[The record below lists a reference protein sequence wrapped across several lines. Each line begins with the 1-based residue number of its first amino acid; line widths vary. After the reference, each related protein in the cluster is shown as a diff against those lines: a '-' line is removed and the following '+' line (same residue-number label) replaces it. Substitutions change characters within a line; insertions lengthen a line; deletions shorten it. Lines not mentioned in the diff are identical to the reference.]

1 MSIEEEPGVENGIH
15 RILEIARRRAW
26 ECEVYGEDVR
36 SFRVDVHRDT
46 VESMDRASERGIGIR
61 LVHDGR
67 IGFAF
72 TTDIAPSGLTR
83 ALEEAHAN
91 AACSSPMDVDHLAD
105 NEEGGRRGDLYPVLP
120 SEGGE
125 HGKVERVRAME
136 GACFGFDAAV
146 VNTEGAHYYELVAEI
161 YAASTRGFFRREKRG
176 ICLTAVAAVAQRN
189 DEVRSGFCYAQALHP
204 DDIDFTAVGRTAAGR
219 AVKLLGSKRI
229 ATKRYP
235 VVIDGAA
242 FVEIVDF
249 IAEALSAE
257 MVVKGMSVLAGRQ
270 GEVVARDVVSIVDD
284 PFKRGGC
291 FNAGFDAEGVLRKR
305 CALVESGVLA
315 GYLHNVH
322 SSRKMAVNR
331 SGNAVRRNFK
341 NLPLPGPSNLY
352 LAPGT
357 RSAEGI
363 IADIDE
369 GVYVQSIMG
378 MHTADTISGDFSVG
392 INGFHITGG
401 TMGEPVS
408 EMTMSG
414 SVLALLQGIV
424 EVGCDLVFIGPY
436 GAPTVFVEGISV
448 SGT

>member
-1 MSIEEEPGVENGIH
+1 MSIEGESDVENGIR
-15 RILEIARRRAW
+15 RILEIARRRAC

-36 SFRVDVHRDT
+36 SFRVEVHRDT
-46 VESMDRASERGIGIR
+46 VESMDRSSERGVGIR
-61 LVHDGR
+61 LVRDGR

-72 TTDIAPSGLTR
+72 TSDVAPSGLAR
-83 ALEEAHAN
+83 AFEEAYAN

-105 NEEGGRRGDLYPVLP
+105 NEEGERHDDLYPVLP
-120 SEGGE
+120 PRGGE

-146 VNTEGAHYYELVAEI
+146 VNTEGAHYFELVAGI
-161 YAASTRGFFRREKRG
+161 YAASTRGFFRHEKRG
-176 ICLTAVAAVAQRN
+176 ICLTAVVAVAQRN
-189 DEVRSGFCYAQALHP
+189 DEMRSGYRYMQALHP
-204 DDIDFTAVGRTAAGR
+204 DDIDFTAVGRTAAER

-242 FVEIVDF
+242 FVEI
-249 IAEALSAE
+249 IELITEALSAE
-257 MVVKGMSVLAGRQ
+257 MVVKGMSVLGGQRGKA
-270 GEVVARDVVSIVDD
+270 VARDVVSIFDD
-284 PFKRGGC
+284 PFRRGGC
-291 FNAGFDAEGVLRKR
+291 FNAGFDAEGVPRRR
-305 CALVESGVLA
+305 CTLVESGVLIEF
-315 GYLHNVH
+315 LHNVH
-322 SSRKMAVNR
+322 SSRKMAVKR
-331 SGNAVRRNFK
+331 SGNALRRNFK
-341 NLPLPGPSNLY
+341 SLPLPGPSNLY

-357 RSAEGI
+357 RPAAEI

-401 TMGEPVS
+401 NMGEPVS

-414 SVLALLQGIV
+414 NILELLRGIG
-424 EVGCDLVFIGPY
+424 EVGSDLVFIGPY

>member
-1 MSIEEEPGVENGIH
+1 MNIEGESGVEDGIH
-15 RILEIARRRAW
+15 RILEIARRRSC

-36 SFRVDVHRDT
+36 SFKIEVHRNT
-46 VESMDRASERGIGIR
+46 VESMERASDRGVGIR
-61 LVHDGR
+61 LVRDGR

-72 TTDIAPSGLTR
+72 TSDIAPSGLVR

-91 AACSSPMDVDHLAD
+91 AACSSPMDVDCLAD
-105 NEEGGRRGDLYPVLP
+105 NEEGGQHGDLYPILP
-120 SEGGE
+120 PEGGE

-176 ICLTAVAAVAQRN
+176 ICFTAVAAIAQRD

-204 DDIDFTAVGRTAAGR
+204 DGIDFAAVGRTAAER
-219 AVKLLGSKRI
+219 SVKLLGSKRL

-242 FVEIVDF
+242 FAEIIDF

-257 MVVKGMSVLAGRQ
+257 MVVKGMSVLAGRR
-270 GEVVARDVVSIVDD
+270 GEVVARDVVSILDD
-284 PFKRGGC
+284 PFRQGGC
-291 FNAGFDAEGVLRKR
+291 FNAGFDAEGVPRRR
-305 CALVESGVLA
+305 CVLIESGVLA
-315 GYLHNVH
+315 EYLHNVH
-322 SSRKMAVNR
+322 SSRKMAVKR

-341 NLPLPGPSNLY
+341 SMPLPGPSNLY

-357 RSAEGI
+357 RSSEGM

-369 GVYVQSIMG
+369 GVYVQSVMG
-378 MHTADTISGDFSVG
+378 MHTADTISGDFSIG

-401 TMGEPVS
+401 TVGKPVS

-414 SVLALLQGIV
+414 SVLSLLQGIV